1 MYKKMVVT
9 ALLITTLLVGCGSVV
24 DSPPL
29 IYMVKDGGLI
39 DGFQSSYCWD
49 DGVGAALCVDTI
61 EPYFDET
68 TRLSSGAPIR
78 LLLDTPLPDEVTLSL
93 SAELFG
99 DTIISETVPVTEN
112 IDWSPAVDGGEYI
125 LTVNATWPQGG
136 VAYWF
141 SIVLE

>member
-1 MYKKMVVT
+1 MNKRIVSI
-9 ALLITTLLVGCGSVV
+9 ALLLAILLVSCGGSVA
-24 DSPPL
+24 SPPL
-29 IYMVKDGGLI
+29 IYLVKDGGLI

-49 DGVGAALCVDTI
+49 DGLGAALCVDSI

-68 TRLSSGAPIR
+68 THLSSGSPIR
-78 LLLDTPLPDEVTLSL
+78 FLLDTPLPDKVTLSL
-93 SAELFG
+93 SSELFG

-112 IDWSPAVDGGEYI
+112 IDWSPAVDAGEYI
-125 LTVNATWPQGG
+125 LTVGARWAQGY